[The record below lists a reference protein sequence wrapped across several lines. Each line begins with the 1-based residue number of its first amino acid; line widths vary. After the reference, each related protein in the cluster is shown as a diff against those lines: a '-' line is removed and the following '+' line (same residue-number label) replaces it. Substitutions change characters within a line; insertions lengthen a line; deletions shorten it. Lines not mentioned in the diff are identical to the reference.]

1 MDLKTRLT
9 AALGIPASAI
19 WLAGDVIAVHP
30 SYYDAIIAYADSHQQ
45 HQYKSFLRRNMRLS
59 AHWYGGS
66 RSLAVLHTGDLDPT
80 IDFKG
85 VVPCYP
91 IFSMGRW
98 VDVEVSTLGIGYA
111 TSMATSYCFDGQGG
125 HVIHGNINRC
135 YDYVLTGVETARPNA
150 LYKSDVKTPD
160 TREYVWNGATQLS
173 AKRFEYR
180 GQPVG
185 SSCDIQFGSHLLL
198 NSGSSL
204 STPGLAPS
212 EGSVARAFSAQ
223 LPNTEFG
230 LPESDWRDVAAYASI
245 IPTAGGVHGRRNWIV
260 IDGPALASFGIID
273 MDGSTVVGATR
284 RYIAAHL
291 KDSATLIPNCGYD
304 AARYARVQANLLRD
318 PDGLMVAVRG
328 FADMPPWYFSSAL
341 RPYVDHIEANL
352 DVELSSGTKARV
364 LKDRWIAEPL
374 ASYKLGVYSAKQAT
388 PALSAGMTLPSSSTV
403 EVTVTEEGVIFC
415 ALSPVDGLTLDT
427 AEEFFM
433 ACLLAGK
440 TLNVNY
446 TADFALCPLIARA
459 RESELK
465 ARAAVADLAARSDE
479 GTDLT
484 MPVSRQ
490 LDIGN
495 AIFSTTFIDQDED
508 AAKLELPLSLLSPG
522 YLRRSLLPK
531 SMQQV

>member
-9 AALGIPASAI
+9 AALGIPDSAI
-19 WLAGDVIAVHP
+19 WLAGDIIAVHP
-30 SYYDAIIAYADSHQQ
+30 SYHDTIAAYADSHQQ
-45 HQYKSFLRRNMRLS
+45 HQYKSFLRRNLRLS
-59 AHWYGGS
+59 ARWYGGS
-66 RSLAVLHTGDLDPT
+66 RSLAVLHLGDLDPT
-80 IDFKG
+80 IDFKA

-91 IFSMGRW
+91 VFSMGRW
-98 VDVEVSTLGIGYA
+98 VDVDVSTLGIGYA
-111 TSMATSYCFDGQGG
+111 TSMATTYCFDGQGG
-125 HVIHGNINRC
+125 HVLHSAVTRC
-135 YDYVLTGVETARPNA
+135 YDYVLTGVETAQRNA
-150 LYKSDVKTPD
+150 LFQDATRTPD
-160 TREYVWNGATQLS
+160 AREYVWNGATQLS
-173 AKRFEYR
+173 AKRYEYR

-185 SSCDIQFGSHLLL
+185 SPCDIQFGSHLLL
-198 NSGSSL
+198 NPGGSI

-212 EGSVARAFSAQ
+212 EGSVARAFSTQ
-223 LPNTEFG
+223 LTATEFG
-230 LPESDWRDVAAYASI
+230 LPESDWRDVASYASI
-245 IPTAGGVHGRRNWIV
+245 IPTAAGLHGRRNWIV

-291 KDSATLIPNCGYD
+291 KDSATLIPNCEYD

-328 FADMPPWYFSSAL
+328 FSDMPPWYFSSAL
-341 RPYVDHIEANL
+341 RPYVDQIEANL
-352 DVELSSGTKARV
+352 DMELSSGTKARV
-364 LKDRWIAEPL
+364 LKDRWIAEPQ
-374 ASYKLGVYSAKQAT
+374 ASYKLGLYSATQAVPT
-388 PALSAGMTLPSSSTV
+388 LSAGMTLPTTAVV

-440 TLNVNY
+440 TLHVNY
-446 TADFALCPLIARA
+446 TADFALWPLIARA
-459 RESELK
+459 REAEVG
-465 ARAAVADLAARSDE
+465 ARKTVAALDSQSGED
-479 GTDLT
+479 TDIT

-490 LDIGN
+490 LDIGD
-495 AIFSTTFIDQDED
+495 AIFSTTFIDQDAD

-531 SMQQV
+531 SVQPV